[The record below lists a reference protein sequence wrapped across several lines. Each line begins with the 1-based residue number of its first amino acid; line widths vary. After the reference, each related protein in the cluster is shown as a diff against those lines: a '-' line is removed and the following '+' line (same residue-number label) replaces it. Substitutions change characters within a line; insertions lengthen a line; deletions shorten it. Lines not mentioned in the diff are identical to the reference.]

1 MVEYRPGA
9 TPESRWTKRA
19 HELQLQGRID
29 ARIMVSGKSR
39 QLVAV
44 VECPRCAG
52 IFSIDV
58 DSTAVVVGGGY
69 LGDRHVGELSP
80 PIAPAPKNDDVVAET
95 IRCAGPPVD
104 GTPEG
109 DKGCGAAFKIWA
121 HVDWS
126 GSK

>member
-1 MVEYRPGA
+1 MVKYL
-9 TPESRWTKRA
+9 PEVIPDSQWTKRA
-19 HELQLQGRID
+19 YELQLQGRID
-29 ARIMVSGKSR
+29 ARIMVSGKR
-39 QLVAV
+39 RRLVAA

-52 IFSIDV
+52 TFSIDA

-69 LGDRHVGELSP
+69 LGDRQVGESP
-80 PIAPAPKNDDVVAET
+80 PPVAPARNDDDVVTET